1 MSASA
6 LLFVPLVL
14 LALGVFLI
22 VRGLRGRRV
31 DDHPICRHCGFD
43 LIGRAQGSDRCPE
56 CGADL
61 NVPHAMR
68 EGRRVRRTGA
78 LASGAFLTALVLVFA
93 GVGAWMA
100 LSDTN
105 FRQYAPA
112 WYLRRE
118 ANGNDLK
125 SRDAALA
132 ELDKR
137 LVAGVLPQPQIDALA
152 DDALRLQADTSRPWT
167 TAWGDLFEDA
177 WAANKISP
185 DRLGRYFDNALASAI
200 TLDLRSDITRGV
212 DRLYYWT
219 RSGKA
224 RVGSRSTFN
233 ANREIDSIDIG
244 PEPRPA
250 LHKRGDSSS
259 SGEML
264 SANGGGGTGTAI
276 YFKPGEQ
283 DKIPDGPNPLV
294 MHLDVAIARSWN
306 SPPIYKT
313 KLDLRGT
320 FTMHPAGEATVK
332 INRDPSLRSAIEK
345 AITCRELSYG
355 QWSAGQLNT
364 TIMVGAIP
372 SGVGYDVYA
381 KIHGKEE
388 KLGSFARPAK
398 NGPHVSG
405 GFGFG
410 NGVPPFDDPAIDL
423 ILKPSV
429 DAAIGTN
436 DTFEIWD
443 GQIVLKNVPVKRP
456 PSKTPASTATRP
468 SAATNATTR

>member
-1 MSASA
+1 MSASIV
-6 LLFVPLVL
+6 LLMPLVL

-61 NVPHAMR
+61 NGPHAIR
-68 EGRRVRRTGA
+68 DGRRVRRTGA

-118 ANGNDLK
+118 ANGNDPK

-152 DDALRLQADTSRPWT
+152 DDALRLQADATRPWIT
-167 TAWGDLFEDA
+167 GWGDLFEDA
-177 WAANKISP
+177 WAANKISS

-224 RVGSRSTFN
+224 RLGSRSTFN
-233 ANREIDSIDIG
+233 ANKEISSIDIG
-244 PEPRPA
+244 PGPHPA
-250 LHKRGDSSS
+250 LHKGTEGMS

-294 MHLDVAIARSWN
+294 MHMNVTIARNWN
-306 SPPIYKT
+306 APPIYKT

-332 INRDPSLRSAIEK
+332 INRDPSLRPAMEK
-345 AITCRELSYG
+345 AITCRELNYG
-355 QWSAGQLNT
+355 HWSPGQLNA
-364 TIMVGAIP
+364 TIMVDSIP

-410 NGVPPFDDPAIDL
+410 NSVPPFNDAAIDL
-423 ILKPSV
+423 ILKPSD
-429 DAAIGTN
+429 DAAVGTS

-443 GQIVLKNVPVKRP
+443 GQIVVKNVPVKRP
-456 PSKTPASTATRP
+456 PPKTPPKTTTATKV
-468 SAATNATTR
+468 STR